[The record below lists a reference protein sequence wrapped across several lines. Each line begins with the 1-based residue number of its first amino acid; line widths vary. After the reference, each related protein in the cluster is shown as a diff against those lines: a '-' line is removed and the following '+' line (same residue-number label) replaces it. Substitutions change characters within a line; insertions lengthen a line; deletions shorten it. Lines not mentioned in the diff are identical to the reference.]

1 MYARRGSKWRPTPI
15 APGASMQP
23 TQTPA
28 ARISAQQIA
37 SAAAALRRALASLE
51 PGVQIS
57 LDLIDS
63 AFAAVRSVSETPRI
77 RQAMC
82 SLSGADNGDFDRAMA
97 EYRSALRE
105 WEQQLPRVQGC
116 LLSEKARLQARSAH
130 ARSVSTWLETHR
142 QTKPGA

>member
-1 MYARRGSKWRPTPI
+1 
-15 APGASMQP
+15 MQP
-23 TQTPA
+23 TQAPA
-28 ARISAQQIA
+28 ASISAQQIA

-63 AFAAVRSVSETPRI
+63 AFAAVRNVSETPRS
-77 RQAMC
+77 RQARY
-82 SLSGADNGDFDRAMA
+82 SLSGADIGDFDRAMA

-105 WEQQLPRVQGC
+105 WEQQLPRVQGW
-116 LLSEKARLQARSAH
+116 LLAEKARLASRREH
-130 ARSVSTWLETHR
+130 AQSVSTWLETHR